1 MSEMQDNDL
10 RGDRNPSR
18 AGFRMDSRRAEGLES
33 LFKVL
38 SCATRLRILHAL
50 TQTPGLCAG
59 EISELLSMKPQAVSN
74 QLKLLSALGILGFR
88 RDGQRIR
95 YRILDP
101 CVVDLLDRGL
111 CLLGDLAPATQ
122 EKVFGFGEE

>member
-1 MSEMQDNDL
+1 MKESEL
-10 RGDRNPSR
+10 RGTGNLSR
-18 AGFRMDSRRAEGLES
+18 AGSQLESGLAEGLES

-38 SCATRLRILHAL
+38 SCATRLRLLYAL
-50 TQTPGLCAG
+50 TLAPDLCAG
-59 EISELLSMKPQAVSN
+59 EIADCLAMKPQAVSN
-74 QLKLLSALGILGFR
+74 QLTLLLAKGILGSR

-111 CLLGDLAPATQ
+111 CLLGDLAPGM
-122 EKVFGFGEE
+122 EVKVSGLREE